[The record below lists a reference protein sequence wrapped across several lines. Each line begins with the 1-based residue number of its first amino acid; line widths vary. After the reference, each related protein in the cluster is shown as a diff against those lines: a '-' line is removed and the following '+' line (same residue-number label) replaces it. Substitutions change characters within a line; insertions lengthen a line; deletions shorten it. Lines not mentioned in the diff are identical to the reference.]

1 MISGT
6 NGLLGAADGAFI
18 LSKEKRTSNNALLD
32 VTGRDQQDMRIF
44 LVRDTDTLAWK
55 LDKVETELWK
65 APPEPILDSIA
76 GIVTADS
83 PLWSGKPTELC
94 DLLQIDLKPNALTQK
109 LNVNAERLRE
119 EYNILYSHK
128 RGHCGRQITLTFIG

>member
-65 APPEPILDSIA
+65 APPEPLLDKLA
-76 GIVTADS
+76 ELVAEDN
-83 PLWSGKPTELC
+83 PLWSGTPTELC
-94 DLLQIDLKPNALTQK
+94 KLLVADLKPNALTQK
-109 LNVNAERLRE
+109 LNVNAARLRE

-128 RGHCGRQITLTFIG
+128 RSHDGRRITLLYNG